1 MDPGDT
7 TERVVSTRDDLV
19 AAARSLRDQ
28 GHTSY
33 SYADLVATARRYGS
47 TATDRDLQRTFEEML
62 ASPEE
67 PAQNRDAFVEV
78 RKGYFRLRR

>member
-1 MDPGDT
+1 MTP
-7 TERVVSTRDDLV
+7 
-19 AAARSLRDQ
+19 
-28 GHTSY
+28 
-33 SYADLVATARRYGS
+33 TARRYGS